1 MTPTDPTTSTTGRA
15 AAAAGADPTTAG
27 GAGRAGD
34 ATPVLEAV
42 GVGKSYG
49 DHVVLRDVSLTVH
62 AGEVV
67 CIIGPSGAGKSTF
80 LRTLNRLEA
89 PDTGEVWVGGEPMG
103 HELRD
108 GRLHEL
114 PERKVAAQRART
126 AMVFQHFNLF
136 PHLTV
141 LENVLEGPVRVQKRK
156 AAEVRAE
163 AVEVLGRVGLAD
175 KVDAYPGQLSG
186 GQRQRVAIARAVAMK
201 PLFLL
206 FDEPTSA
213 LDPEL
218 VGEVLRVMGDLAR
231 DGMTMLVVT
240 HEIQFARE
248 VADRVVFMADAGI
261 VEEGP
266 VDQVLVEPREPRT
279 RQFLQRV
286 LG

>member
-1 MTPTDPTTSTTGRA
+1 MTTTGT
-15 AAAAGADPTTAG
+15 PS
-27 GAGRAGD
+27 
-34 ATPVLEAV
+34 PVLEAI
-42 GVGKSYG
+42 GIGKSYG
-49 DHVVLRDVSLTVH
+49 SHEVLRDVSLTVH
-62 AGEVV
+62 PGEVV

-89 PDTGEVWVGGEPMG
+89 PDTGEVWVGGDPMG
-103 HELRD
+103 FELRD

-114 PERKVAAQRART
+114 SERKLSAQRART

-141 LENVLEGPVRVQKRK
+141 LGNVLEGPVRVQRRR

-163 AVEVLGRVGLAD
+163 AVAILERVGLGD

-240 HEIQFARE
+240 HEMQFARE
-248 VADRVVFMADAGI
+248 VADRVVFMADGGI
-261 VEEGP
+261 VEQGP
-266 VDQVLVEPREPRT
+266 VEQVLGAPTEART
-279 RQFLQRV
+279 QQFLQRV

>member
-1 MTPTDPTTSTTGRA
+1 MTDTPDA
-15 AAAAGADPTTAG
+15 A
-27 GAGRAGD
+27 
-34 ATPVLEAV
+34 PVLEAV
-42 GVGKSYG
+42 RITKSYG
-49 DHVVLRDVSLTVH
+49 HNVVLSDVSLTVRS
-62 AGEVV
+62 GEVV

-80 LRTLNRLEA
+80 LRTLNRLEE
-89 PDTGEVWVGGEPMG
+89 PDSGEVWVGGEPMG
-103 HELRD
+103 YELRD
-108 GRLHEL
+108 GKLHEL
-114 PERKVAAQRART
+114 TERRLSAQRAKT

-141 LENVLEGPVRVQKRK
+141 LGNVMEGPVRVQRRPAK
-156 AAEVRAE
+156 EVRAE
-163 AVEVLGRVGLAD
+163 AVAILERVGLGERI
-175 KVDAYPGQLSG
+175 DAYPSQLSG

-218 VGEVLRVMGDLAR
+218 VGEVLTVMGDLAR
-231 DGMTMLVVT
+231 EGMTMLVVT
-240 HEIQFARE
+240 HEMAFARE

-266 VDQVLVEPREPRT
+266 VEQVLGDPREART

-286 LG
+286 LA

>member
-1 MTPTDPTTSTTGRA
+1 VTTTGT
-15 AAAAGADPTTAG
+15 PS
-27 GAGRAGD
+27 
-34 ATPVLEAV
+34 PVLEAI
-42 GVGKSYG
+42 GIGKSYG
-49 DHVVLRDVSLTVH
+49 SHEVLRDVSLTVH
-62 AGEVV
+62 PGEVV

-89 PDTGEVWVGGEPMG
+89 PDTGEVWVGGDPMG
-103 HELRD
+103 FELRD

-114 PERKVAAQRART
+114 SERKLSAQRART

-141 LENVLEGPVRVQKRK
+141 LGNVLEGPVRVQRRR

-163 AVEVLGRVGLAD
+163 AVAILERVGLGD

-240 HEIQFARE
+240 HEMQFARE
-248 VADRVVFMADAGI
+248 VADRVVFMADGGI
-261 VEEGP
+261 VEQGP
-266 VDQVLVEPREPRT
+266 VEQVLGAPTEART
-279 RQFLQRV
+279 QQFLQRV

>member
-1 MTPTDPTTSTTGRA
+1 MTTSTTTDART
-15 AAAAGADPTTAG
+15 DRP
-27 GAGRAGD
+27 GD
-34 ATPVLEAV
+34 ATPVLDAV
-42 GVGKSYG
+42 RIGKSYG
-49 DHVVLRDVSLTVH
+49 SNEVLRDVSLTVH
-62 AGEVV
+62 SGEVV

-80 LRTLNRLEA
+80 LRTLNRLEE
-89 PDTGEVWVGGEPMG
+89 PDTGEVWVDGEPIG
-103 HELRD
+103 FELRD
-108 GRLHEL
+108 GKLHEL
-114 PERKVAAQRART
+114 SERRLSAQRAKT
-126 AMVFQHFNLF
+126 GMVFQHFNLF

-141 LENVLEGPVRVQKRK
+141 LGNVMEGPTRVQRRPAKQ
-156 AAEVRAE
+156 VRAE
-163 AVEVLGRVGLAD
+163 AVAILERVGLGD
-175 KVDAYPGQLSG
+175 RVDAYPGQLSG

-218 VGEVLRVMGDLAR
+218 VGEVLKVMGDLAR

-240 HEIQFARE
+240 HEIAFARE

-261 VEEGP
+261 VEQGP
-266 VDQVLVEPREPRT
+266 VDQVLGAPREART

>member
-1 MTPTDPTTSTTGRA
+1 MTISDTSTRSASAGQA
-15 AAAAGADPTTAG
+15 A
-27 GAGRAGD
+27 
-34 ATPVLEAV
+34 PVLEAI
-42 GVGKSYG
+42 GIGKSYG
-49 DHVVLRDVSLTVH
+49 SHEVLRDVSLTVRS
-62 AGEVV
+62 GEVV

-80 LRTLNRLEA
+80 LRTLNRLEE

-103 HELRD
+103 FEQRGGKLYELS
-108 GRLHEL
+108 
-114 PERKVAAQRART
+114 ERKLSAQRAKT
-126 AMVFQHFNLF
+126 GMVFQHFNLF

-141 LENVLEGPVRVQKRK
+141 LGNIMEGPVQVQRRPAKQ
-156 AAEVRAE
+156 VRAE
-163 AVEVLGRVGLAD
+163 AVEILERVGLGD

-240 HEIQFARE
+240 HEIAFARE

-266 VDQVLVEPREPRT
+266 VEQVLGSPREART
-279 RQFLQRV
+279 KQFLQRV
-286 LG
+286 LS

>member
-1 MTPTDPTTSTTGRA
+1 MNA
-15 AAAAGADPTTAG
+15 ASELN
-27 GAGRAGD
+27 
-34 ATPVLEAV
+34 PVLEAISI
-42 GVGKSYG
+42 GKSYG
-49 DHVVLRDVSLTVH
+49 HHEVLKDVSLDVYP
-62 AGEVV
+62 GEVV

-89 PDTGEVWVGGEPMG
+89 PDRGEVWVGGEPMG
-103 HELRD
+103 FELKA

-114 PERKVAAQRART
+114 TERKLSAQRAKT

-141 LENVLEGPVRVQKRK
+141 LGNVMEGPVRVQKRR
-156 AAEVRAE
+156 ASEVRAE
-163 AVEVLGRVGLAD
+163 AIALLERVGLGEKID
-175 KVDAYPGQLSG
+175 QYPGQLSG

-218 VGEVLRVMGDLAR
+218 VGEVLNVMADLAR
-231 DGMTMLVVT
+231 EGMTMLVVT
-240 HEIQFARE
+240 HEIAFARQ
-248 VADRVVFMADAGI
+248 VADRVVFMADGGI
-261 VEEGP
+261 VEQGP
-266 VDQVLVEPREPRT
+266 VAQVLENPQEPRT

-286 LG
+286 LE

>member
-1 MTPTDPTTSTTGRA
+1 MP
-15 AAAAGADPTTAG
+15 AGAPVPSGTPVPTG
-27 GAGRAGD
+27 
-34 ATPVLEAV
+34 TPVLEAI

-49 DHVVLRDVSLTVH
+49 SHEVLRDVSLTVH
-62 AGEVV
+62 SGEVV

-80 LRTLNRLEA
+80 LRTLNRLEE

-103 HELRD
+103 FELRGD
-108 GRLHEL
+108 KLYEL
-114 PERKVAAQRART
+114 TERKLSAQRAKT
-126 AMVFQHFNLF
+126 GMVFQHFNLF

-141 LENVLEGPVRVQKRK
+141 LGNIMEGPVRVQRRPAKQVK
-156 AAEVRAE
+156 AE
-163 AVEVLGRVGLAD
+163 AVEILERVGLGD

-240 HEIQFARE
+240 HEIAFARE
-248 VADRVVFMADAGI
+248 VADRVIFMADAGI
-261 VEEGP
+261 VEQGSVE
-266 VDQVLVEPREPRT
+266 QVLGAPREART
-279 RQFLQRV
+279 QQFLQRV
-286 LG
+286 LA